1 MKPAWTESPETPE
14 FLTYFP
20 EYKPDYDRVH
30 ADFERLVANVEGA
43 YAACKD
49 IVIQRDFALALQ
61 AKTACTAPCFQLRAG
76 KIKTI
81 REWFLTCNVEML
93 ARLLAPAGNGV

>member
-1 MKPAWTESPETPE
+1 MILSTVMCFDASP
-14 FLTYFP
+14 
-20 EYKPDYDRVH
+20 RH
-30 ADFERLVANVEGA
+30 R